1 MEVRCWYPVAEDH
14 LVFGREALAGN
25 QAVVV
30 EVLILVLKVQ
40 LEFLVFHLA
49 AEQNPTKGNS
59 STLVRHSAL
68 APEHLVTTQVQH
80 RSASDRLVAL
90 RLAVFERRSYI
101 GS

>member
-1 MEVRCWYPVAEDH
+1 MEARCWDPVAEGH

-25 QAVVV
+25 QAVV
-30 EVLILVLKVQ
+30 EVLILELKGQ

-49 AEQNPTKGNS
+49 VEQNLAKGKS
-59 STLVRHSAL
+59 SIPVRHSAL
-68 APEHLVTTQVQH
+68 APERLVTMQVQH
-80 RSASDRLVAL
+80 RSVFDRLVAL